1 MLAKL
6 LSIIGLVATG
16 LLLILITTTPPADAG
31 AMGILVVFLLSYVV
45 LVCGLTFIVWSL
57 AKIVNRIGKRIGVL
71 RSTYIVDLKKS
82 YYYSSVLALGP
93 IIVVSLQ
100 SVGGVGIYEVC
111 LVLLFV
117 FLGCL
122 YVSRRTS

>member
-6 LSIIGLVATG
+6 LSIIGLVATR

>member
-100 SVGGVGIYEVC
+100 SVGGVG
-111 LVLLFV
+111 
-117 FLGCL
+117 
-122 YVSRRTS
+122 